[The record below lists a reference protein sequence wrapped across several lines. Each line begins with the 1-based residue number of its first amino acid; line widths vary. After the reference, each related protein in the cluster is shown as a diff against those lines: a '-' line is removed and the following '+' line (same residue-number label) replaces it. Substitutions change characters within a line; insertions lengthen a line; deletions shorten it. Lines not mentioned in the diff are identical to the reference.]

1 MDGDGSATAGPPPPH
16 GARGVSD
23 TPIRI
28 VVADDHAVVREGI
41 RRVLADEPD
50 FVVVGEASTG
60 AEALRSVEETS
71 PDVLLL
77 DLGLPDMGGLD
88 VLRRLREAGTAT
100 RVLVLS
106 MHDDSEYVRRAVEAG
121 VDGYLLKDEAEPSM
135 MRTAVRTVHGGD
147 SYYSSTA
154 ADVLTKA
161 LRPNRDSAADSA
173 PLSELTERELQVLRL
188 VASGRSN
195 KQMAA
200 ELEISR
206 RTVETHRGN
215 LMRKLSIHSVAGL
228 TRLAIEE
235 GLLGDE

>member
-1 MDGDGSATAGPPPPH
+1 MTDA
-16 GARGVSD
+16 
-23 TPIRI
+23 PIRI
-28 VVADDHAVVREGI
+28 VLADDHAVVREGI
-41 RRVLADEPD
+41 RRVLADEPG
-50 FVVVGEASTG
+50 FLVVGEASTG
-60 AEALRSVEETS
+60 AETLSSVQELD

-88 VLRRLREAGTAT
+88 VLRRLREAGANT

-106 MHDDSEYVRRAVEAG
+106 MHDDGEYVRRAVEAG

-135 MRTAVRTVHGGD
+135 MRTAVRTVHDGN

-154 ADVLTKA
+154 ADVLTRA
-161 LRPNRDSAADSA
+161 LRPDSRAASESA
-173 PLSELTERELQVLRL
+173 PLAELTERELQVLRL
-188 VASGRSN
+188 IASGRSN

-228 TRLAIEE
+228 TRLAMEE
-235 GLLGDE
+235 GLLNDE